1 MLDIFMYWLMKLY
14 GKNIVATKVI
24 NFQWHTSQ
32 GNTNTSID
40 LITNKDQCFTPNYEH
55 VNTFLQEMAVKSSI
69 QKEKRTTKSGY

>member
-1 MLDIFMYWLMKLY
+1 MKLY

-40 LITNKDQCFTPNYEH
+40 LITNNNKDQCFTPNYEH
-55 VNTFLQEMAVKSSI
+55 VNTFLKSSI